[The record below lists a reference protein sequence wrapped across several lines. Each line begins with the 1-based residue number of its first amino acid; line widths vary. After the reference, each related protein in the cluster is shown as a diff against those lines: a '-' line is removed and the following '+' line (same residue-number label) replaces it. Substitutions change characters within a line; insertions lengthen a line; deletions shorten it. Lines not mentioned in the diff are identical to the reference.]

1 MVRKFNLLNLAEGER
16 YVKDL
21 YAGKIRLYDF
31 SAKEYRE
38 IEAKNT
44 TMIHLSTQSIIIE
57 HPGLPLYRYQFKH
70 VSLASELVDGEI
82 QMEATKV
89 VELPQTPEPYIVHE

>member
-1 MVRKFNLLNLAEGER
+1 MVRKFDLLNLAEGER
-16 YVKDL
+16 YIKDL
-21 YAGKIRLYDF
+21 YASKIRLYDF

-57 HPGLPLYRYQFKH
+57 HPGLALYKYQFKH
-70 VSLASELVDGEI
+70 VSLAPELVDGEI

-89 VELPQTPEPYIVHE
+89 VELPQTP